1 MTPTQL
7 RDLHFLLAA
16 FFNEG
21 LLAGLRERSGS
32 PPTPLAS
39 QHVAHDHPYAAALR
53 NPPPPPLPP
62 PPLQALRNPTLTA
75 VYDALVKAPPLPIPF
90 GPTADIRPSPQ
101 EP

>member
-1 MTPTQL
+1 MTPAQL

-21 LLAGLRERSGS
+21 LVAGLRERSGS

-53 NPPPPPLPP
+53 NP
-62 PPLQALRNPTLTA
+62 TLTA

-90 GPTADIRPSPQ
+90 GPTADIRPAPQ